1 MARVLF
7 TLSDS
12 AELENVVSRALLSR
26 VAERI
31 RKRRRFSKIND
42 AFRRFASG
50 TARGFGSAWMFMA
63 AAIICAG
70 WLVVGPFFHYS
81 ETWQFFINDLTN
93 VVTFLAVFLIQN
105 TQNRDAKA
113 IHLKLDELLRSIE
126 GARTN
131 LVNLEDL
138 SDEELES
145 LQRQFTRLRLRE
157 ARRLDESNVSS

>member
-1 MARVLF
+1 M
-7 TLSDS
+7 
-12 AELENVVSRALLSR
+12 SRALLSR

-31 RKRRRFSKIND
+31 RRRKRFSRVND
-42 AFRRFASG
+42 AFRRFATG
-50 TARGFGSAWMFMA
+50 TARGFGSAWMFIA

-70 WLVVGPFFHYS
+70 WMVAGPFFHYS

-93 VVTFLAVFLIQN
+93 IVTFLAVFLIQN

-113 IHLKLDELLRSIE
+113 IHLKLDELLRAIE

-145 LQRQFTRLRLRE
+145 LQRQFTRLRRRE
-157 ARRLDESNVSS
+157 AQRLDQERPLFPTG